1 MKLIT
6 LMRLA
11 LLAGIVILAI
21 PGAYGQQKDDRVLL
35 DIEVMDNKAH
45 YINGLQSKDFRI
57 LEDGIVQTINTF
69 VENENSYNVSYVPA
83 QNPNEGFRKI
93 EVQIISDIGKYR
105 VRHKVGYTPR
115 RVIARNSK

>member
-1 MKLIT
+1 MKRIIT
-6 LMRLA
+6 LGLGLVTGVTLWVSPA
-11 LLAGIVILAI
+11 HA
-21 PGAYGQQKDDRVLL
+21 QQQNDPVLFS
-35 DIEVMDNKAH
+35 IEVTDSKGR

-57 LEDGIVQTINTF
+57 LEDGTVQTINTF

-115 RVIARNSK
+115 RTIAKNSK